1 MAETRL
7 FVATKALII
16 HDGKLLLLRE
26 APKYADG
33 THIGEYDVPGGR
45 IDPAEDLMTAL
56 KREVKEETGLSVV
69 DAQLY
74 DSTEWW
80 PEKNDEQWHII
91 GLFYRVTVADASRI
105 TLSTDHDD
113 YLWHDLNTAP
123 PANLIT
129 MYVPLLEK
137 LRGQ

>member
-1 MAETRL
+1 MAENTRL

-16 HDGKLLLLRE
+16 NGGKLLLLRE
-26 APKYADG
+26 APKYNDG

-56 KREVKEETGLSVV
+56 KREVKEETGLTVV

-74 DSTEWW
+74 ESTEWW
-80 PEKNDEQWHII
+80 PKKNDEQWHII

-113 YLWHDLNTAP
+113 YLWHDLNEEP
-123 PANLIT
+123 PANLIA
-129 MYVPLLEK
+129 MYVPLLKK
-137 LRGQ
+137 LKS